1 MELMYETN
9 PGTNYIASK
18 MSETGLAKIKEAVAQ
33 EVTRTYTETMFEQIA
48 DAGSGMGE
56 AADGAGALA
65 DGAKQLYDGNQTI
78 SENLQV
84 LSDQYADAEI
94 RYGNVEYG
102 SGRTMS
108 GALKVWRTVRYH

>member
-1 MELMYETN
+1 MKQIPERII
-9 PGTNYIASK
+9 IASK
-18 MSETGLAKIKEAVAQ
+18 MSETGLARIKEAVAQ

-84 LSDQYADAEI
+84 LSDSTLTLK
-94 RYGNVEYG
+94 
-102 SGRTMS
+102 SGTETLNMGLGGLCPGR
-108 GALKVWRTVRYH
+108 